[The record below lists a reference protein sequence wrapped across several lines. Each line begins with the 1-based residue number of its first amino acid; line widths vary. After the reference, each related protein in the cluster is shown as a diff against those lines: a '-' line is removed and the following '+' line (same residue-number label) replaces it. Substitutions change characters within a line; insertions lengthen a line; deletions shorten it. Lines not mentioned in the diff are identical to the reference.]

1 MNYKLINRLDPLVYL
16 GLVLVGFIMPEVVYR
31 LFLFDFSAVL
41 ADNQAMIVRSIG
53 LPLYFAA
60 MAFFLLGGNAENGK
74 QLNIVRYSG
83 GLGLI
88 AFAVF
93 TEFNGFFAF
102 GLVEI
107 GLAVVTG
114 SNQKKRK
121 KLQAV
126 QQLKNYKS
134 YISVILTNYMFG
146 QIVIGKNDI
155 RK

>member
-1 MNYKLINRLDPLVYL
+1 MNYKLINRLDPLIYL
-16 GLVLVGFIMPEVVYR
+16 GLVLVGFILPEVVYR
-31 LFLFDFSAVL
+31 LFLFDFNAEF
-41 ADNQAMIVRSIG
+41 ATNQEAMIVRSIG

-74 QLNIVRYSG
+74 QLNIIRYSG

-93 TEFNGFFAF
+93 TDFNGFFLF

-114 SNQKKRK
+114 NSIKKEE
-121 KLQAV
+121 QATGSFTTEE
-126 QQLKNYKS
+126 Q
-134 YISVILTNYMFG
+134 
-146 QIVIGKNDI
+146 
-155 RK
+155 

>member
-1 MNYKLINRLDPLVYL
+1 MNYKLINRLDPLIYL
-16 GLVLVGFIMPEVVYR
+16 GLVLVGFLLPEVVYR
-31 LFLFDFSAVL
+31 LFLFDFA
-41 ADNQAMIVRSIG
+41 AEFATNQEAMIVRSIG

-74 QLNIVRYSG
+74 QLNIIRYSG

-93 TEFNGFFAF
+93 TDFNGFFLF

-114 SNQKKRK
+114 NSIKKEE
-121 KLQAV
+121 QASG
-126 QQLKNYKS
+126 S
-134 YISVILTNYMFG
+134 YTTEE
-146 QIVIGKNDI
+146 Q
-155 RK
+155 

>member
-1 MNYKLINRLDPLVYL
+1 MNYKLINRLDPLIYL
-16 GLVLVGFIMPEVVYR
+16 GLVLVGFILPEVVYR
-31 LFLFDFSAVL
+31 LFLFDFTAEF
-41 ADNQAMIVRSIG
+41 ATNQEAMIVRSIG

-74 QLNIVRYSG
+74 QLNIIRYSG

-93 TEFNGFFAF
+93 TDFNGFFLF

-114 SNQKKRK
+114 NSIKKEEQGSK
-121 KLQAV
+121 GYTTEEQ
-126 QQLKNYKS
+126 
-134 YISVILTNYMFG
+134 
-146 QIVIGKNDI
+146 
-155 RK
+155 

>member
-1 MNYKLINRLDPLVYL
+1 MNYKLINRLDPLIYL
-16 GLVLVGFIMPEVVYR
+16 GLVLVGVILPEVVYR
-31 LFLFDFSAVL
+31 LFLFDFTAEF
-41 ADNQAMIVRSIG
+41 ATNQEAMIVRSIG

-74 QLNIVRYSG
+74 QLNIIRYSG

-93 TEFNGFFAF
+93 TDFNGFFLF

-114 SNQKKRK
+114 NSIKKEE
-121 KLQAV
+121 QASG
-126 QQLKNYKS
+126 S
-134 YISVILTNYMFG
+134 YTTEE
-146 QIVIGKNDI
+146 Q
-155 RK
+155 

>member
-1 MNYKLINRLDPLVYL
+1 MNYKLINRLDPLIYL
-16 GLVLVGFIMPEVVYR
+16 GLVLVGFILPEVVYR
-31 LFLFDFSAVL
+31 LFLFDFTAEF
-41 ADNQAMIVRSIG
+41 ATNQEAMIVRSIG

-74 QLNIVRYSG
+74 QLNIIRYSG

-93 TEFNGFFAF
+93 TDFNGFFLF

-114 SNQKKRK
+114 NSIKKEEQGSK
-121 KLQAV
+121 CYTTEEQ
-126 QQLKNYKS
+126 
-134 YISVILTNYMFG
+134 
-146 QIVIGKNDI
+146 
-155 RK
+155 